1 MARTSAANKIILTM
15 KQIIAHYKRYVD
27 HGYDRL
33 QIKEMLEADKSLTEA
48 QRTLILDTLFPTYN
62 GKK

>member
-1 MARTSAANKIILTM
+1 M